1 MKKYKLLVVEDDP
14 NLGQILKEYLGFKGY
29 QVSLANDGEKGL
41 TVFEEDNF
49 DLCILDIMLPK
60 KDGFTLSREIRKTND
75 RVPFIFLTAKSMKED
90 TIEGLKLGADDYI
103 TKPFSMEELMLR
115 LQAILKRVYPESR
128 DEQNIFKFGH
138 FIFYTEKQLLE
149 SDGSSI
155 KLTTKESELLK
166 LLCMNM
172 NKTLNRRIALKAIWN
187 DDSYFNARSM
197 DVYITKLRK
206 YIKDDQSTQI
216 LTLHGQGFKL
226 VTSIPS
232 NV

>member
-1 MKKYKLLVVEDDP
+1 MVVEDDP
-14 NLGQILKEYLGFKGY
+14 NLGQILKEYLEFKGY

-41 TVFEEDNF
+41 FAVQKDNF

-60 KDGFTLSREIRKTND
+60 KDGFSLSREIKKIND
-75 RVPFIFLTAKSMKED
+75 QLPFIFLTAKSMKED

-103 TKPFSMEELMLR
+103 TKPFSMEELILR
-115 LQAILKRVYPESR
+115 LQAIIKRVYPSANHE
-128 DEQNIFKFGH
+128 EQKIFKFGQ
-138 FIFYTEKQLLE
+138 FTFNVEKQILE
-149 SDGSSI
+149 SKYGSI

-166 LLCMNM
+166 LLCINM
-172 NKTLNRRIALKAIWN
+172 NKTLSRSNALKAIWN

-206 YIKDDQSTQI
+206 YIKDDESTQI

-226 VTSIPS
+226 IANGTS
-232 NV
+232 V